1 MEPLS
6 LKTRRIVSL
15 LFFVLFACIT
25 PIVVLYASGYRLD
38 GFSLVSN
45 GGVYISAP
53 ISGTSIHLNGEVIGR
68 TSLFSKSFFLD
79 NIEPGSYVVQG
90 RKDGYHTWSKDIVVE
105 SRLVT
110 SASMFVVPQPLEM
123 KLVQIEP
130 DLKASAT
137 TTTAS
142 ATSTTQ
148 YVSEREYTHLQ
159 EAFVVSTTT
168 DSGLDEAASS
178 TQSDVVDPLP
188 AVAES
193 DGAAL
198 IITEGNLLLKWRR
211 NTAPPSSFCT
221 RPSLCVSHFFL
232 EQGEKEVTRAQFF
245 AGGVLYQTERSGV
258 FLVEAD
264 IRQPRLLVQVATA
277 PQAVFRVVDGLLYIK
292 DGELLYSVTAF

>member
-15 LFFVLFACIT
+15 LFFALFALIT

-45 GGVYISAP
+45 GGVYLSAP

-105 SRLVT
+105 SQLVT
-110 SASMFVVPQPLEM
+110 NASMFVVPQPIEM
-123 KLVQIEP
+123 RLVQVEQ
-130 DLKASAT
+130 DLEIHAT
-137 TTTAS
+137 TTN

-148 YVSEREYTHLQ
+148 YVSEREYIRLQ
-159 EAFVVSTTT
+159 EAFTVSTTT
-168 DSGLDEAASS
+168 DNDVNTVASS
-178 TQSDVVDPLP
+178 TQHDTAEPSLP
-188 AVAES
+188 VAES

-198 IITEGNLLLKWRR
+198 VINNGNLLLKWTR

-232 EQGEKEVTRAQFF
+232 EEGKKTVTHAQFF
-245 AGGVLYQTERSGV
+245 AGGVLYQTEHSGV

-277 PQAVFRVVDGLLYIK
+277 PQAVFRVIDGSLYIK
-292 DGELLYSVTAF
+292 DGELFYRVSGF